1 MGIAQRVIAQEGA
14 GAIARRVIVW
24 GQLSGGQLAQVGIF
38 RGAIVRGAV
47 IQGSIVLFQAQ
58 LYRVV
63 RNLNTYCPRIHLRM
77 AFVQV

>member
-1 MGIAQRVIAQEGA
+1 MGIVQRVIVQGGKGGGGGGGRE
-14 GAIARRVIVW
+14 
-24 GQLSGGQLAQVGIF
+24 QLSGGQLAQVGIV
-38 RGAIVRGAV
+38 RGAIVRGEI

-63 RNLNTYCPRIHLRM
+63 RNLNTYCSRIHLRM